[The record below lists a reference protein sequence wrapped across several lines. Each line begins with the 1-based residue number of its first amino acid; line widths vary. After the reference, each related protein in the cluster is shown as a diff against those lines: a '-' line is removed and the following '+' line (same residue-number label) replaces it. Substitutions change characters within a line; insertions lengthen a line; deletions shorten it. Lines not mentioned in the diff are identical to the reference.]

1 METAFKDHHDIKG
14 AFMKLDEARFMM
26 NKIMG
31 PNGTLADN
39 ERKLYLGEN
48 MAEHDQLVIRDS
60 KNVNNQLTASQNIN
74 PIHSLQGNNILNN
87 NPSKAYFGQAGI
99 AGN

>member
-1 METAFKDHHDIKG
+1 METAFKDHDDIKG

-60 KNVNNQLTASQNIN
+60 KNVNN
-74 PIHSLQGNNILNN
+74 
-87 NPSKAYFGQAGI
+87 
-99 AGN
+99 